1 MPVSL
6 AEAKKILH
14 EHGFSQVRKE
24 GNALRIE
31 TIAKG
36 DDPVEYR
43 LVLKYDEKQPEI
55 VVEGAWVRGIID
67 KPGEENDITLTWED
81 DNSSTFIE
89 EKVAQLERLLKVRK

>member
-1 MPVSL
+1 MPLSL
-6 AEAKKILH
+6 AEATKVLH
-14 EHGFSQVRKE
+14 ENGFPQVRRE

-43 LVLKYDEKQPEI
+43 LVLKYAEKQPEI
-55 VVEGAWVRGIID
+55 VVEGAWVRSIMD
-67 KPGEENDITLTWED
+67 KPGDENDITLTWEN
-81 DNSSTFIE
+81 DNASTFIE